1 MVDSAVRLLSLA
13 NQLVSATKSVCLD
26 FEEGEAGTMGYL
38 NRMGFFD
45 HLAQDV
51 EVRPHR
57 PSYSMADLRR
67 GSNAAL
73 VEIAR
78 INKDARDEDLPDRLT
93 EALTR
98 SCRNRPD
105 VQELGNAVWLIFCEL
120 IDSRPAQ
127 DRSVAQTGIKAGAIG
142 ARASGWSSPF

>member
-1 MVDSAVRLLSLA
+1 MNCVVRFPSYWINASQFETALGRSCGPHNTNNNHVTFEFPERCKIMVDSAVRLLSLA

-57 PSYSMADLRR
+57 PS
-67 GSNAAL
+67 
-73 VEIAR
+73 
-78 INKDARDEDLPDRLT
+78 
-93 EALTR
+93 
-98 SCRNRPD
+98 
-105 VQELGNAVWLIFCEL
+105 
-120 IDSRPAQ
+120 
-127 DRSVAQTGIKAGAIG
+127 
-142 ARASGWSSPF
+142 